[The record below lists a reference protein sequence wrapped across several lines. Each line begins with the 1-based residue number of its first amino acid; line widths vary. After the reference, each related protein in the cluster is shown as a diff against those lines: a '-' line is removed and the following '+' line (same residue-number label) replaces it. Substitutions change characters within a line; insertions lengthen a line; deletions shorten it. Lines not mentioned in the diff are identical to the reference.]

1 MSERLVEGETAHFAR
16 RSSGAAPRLRRRV
29 VAQARLA
36 CVALH
41 LAWGFA
47 ASALLL
53 PVLAHEKRLAVKQS
67 WSAAL
72 LRILAVRLYVDAGKI
87 APGSLIVA
95 NHISWLDVFVINA
108 ICPATFV
115 AKDEVA
121 RWTGLAWL
129 LARNETLLLR
139 RGSARAA
146 RRAAARMA
154 EMLAE
159 GRRLAVFPEG
169 TTTDGS
175 RVLPFHTALLQAAID
190 AAVAVYPLAL
200 SYHDEAGRRCAAAA
214 YVGDTTLWQS
224 LRAIAAARVIE
235 ARVKVLAPMSA
246 NACTRRELA
255 ARLHAPIERACTAA
269 HAVPVDYR

>member
-1 MSERLVEGETAHFAR
+1 MTAGLVGDEFAR
-16 RSSGAAPRLRRRV
+16 RARRPGAATARLRRRA
-29 VAQARLA
+29 VAHGRLA
-36 CVALH
+36 WVALH

-53 PVLAHEKRLAVKQS
+53 PLLADEQRRALRRR

-72 LRILAVRLYVDAGKI
+72 LRILAVRLRAEASEI

-108 ICPATFV
+108 ICPAAFV

-121 RWTGLAWL
+121 QWPGLAWL

-146 RRAAARMA
+146 RRTGA
-154 EMLAE
+154 EIADLLAV
-159 GRRLAVFPEG
+159 GRRVAVFPEG

-175 RVLPFHTALLQAAID
+175 RVLPFHGGLLQAAID
-190 AAVAVYPLAL
+190 KGAAVYPIAL
-200 SYHDEAGRRCAAAA
+200 SYHDEAGRRCTAAV
-214 YVGDTTLWQS
+214 YVGDTTLWHS
-224 LRAIAAARVIE
+224 LRAIAVARVID
-235 ARVKVLAPMSA
+235 ARVKVLAPVNAS
-246 NACTRRELA
+246 ACTRRELA
-255 ARLHAPIERACTAA
+255 ARLHAPIELACAAA
-269 HAVPVDYR
+269 HAAPGDSR

>member
-1 MSERLVEGETAHFAR
+1 MSERLVEGDAAHFAR
-16 RSSGAAPRLRRRV
+16 RPSGAALRLRRRV
-29 VAQARLA
+29 VAHARLA

-53 PVLAHEKRLAVKQS
+53 PALADDKRLAFKRI

-72 LRILAVRLYVDAGKI
+72 LRILAVRLRADAREI

-108 ICPATFV
+108 ICPAAFV

-121 RWTGLAWL
+121 QWPGLAWL

-139 RGSARAA
+139 RGSAQAA

-154 EMLAE
+154 EMLAD
-159 GRRLAVFPEG
+159 GRRVAVFPEG

-175 RVLPFHTALLQAAID
+175 RVLPFHAALLQAAID
-190 AAVAVYPLAL
+190 AAVTVYPLAL
-200 SYHDEAGRRCAAAA
+200 SYHDAAGRRCAAAA

-224 LRAIAAARVIE
+224 LRSIAVARVIE
-235 ARVKVLAPMSA
+235 ARVKVLAPVSA

-255 ARLHAPIERACTAA
+255 ARLHAPIELTCAAA
-269 HAVPVDYR
+269 HAVPGDSR